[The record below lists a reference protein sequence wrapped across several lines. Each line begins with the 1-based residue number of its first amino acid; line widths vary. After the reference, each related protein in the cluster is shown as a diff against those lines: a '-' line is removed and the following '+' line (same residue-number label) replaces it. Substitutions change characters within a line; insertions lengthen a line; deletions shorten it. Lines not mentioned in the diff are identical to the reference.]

1 MLQRYVAKLY
11 WEGRDEALDRLVHQ
25 THMLL
30 TSMRGINAGF
40 AGWQRCD
47 RRGENVAPV
56 AGKPDVEQAIVDN
69 EVSWRTGSTERT
81 AYQPRFFIGEEAR
94 PTAEVKV
101 TCGIELLE
109 GLRGVFVP
117 NRCEFDIH
125 VGAAEDGLSPKIVE
139 KLLRAAVNCFRP
151 DFGYAGSHDHPLPPV
166 PLMSEGKPPVGWM
179 TYLSA
184 RFPPLPTKFEKP
196 SVIHAIGSHGHLI
209 VAHPKLFDDA
219 DSEQAEAIAKVKAAL
234 EEVDALIGAAVLA
247 GR

>member
-94 PTAEVKV
+94 PT
-101 TCGIELLE
+101 TRDLE
-109 GLRGVFVP
+109 GREAITRRARARAPAPSRPAARG
-117 NRCEFDIH
+117 
-125 VGAAEDGLSPKIVE
+125 
-139 KLLRAAVNCFRP
+139 LLPPRHGGMR
-151 DFGYAGSHDHPLPPV
+151 PLPCRPHSPPWGPG
-166 PLMSEGKPPVGWM
+166 PL
-179 TYLSA
+179 
-184 RFPPLPTKFEKP
+184 
-196 SVIHAIGSHGHLI
+196 SHWT
-209 VAHPKLFDDA
+209 
-219 DSEQAEAIAKVKAAL
+219 
-234 EEVDALIGAAVLA
+234 
-247 GR
+247 